1 MRLPATAL
9 LIVLTLL
16 LPALSQAQP
25 IIVDPQVLQQLQETI
40 RQQQQQLQLQ
50 AEQIAIQARTLQ
62 ALQQQ
67 VQSMQQTA
75 ASPEAV
81 RAAAAPPP
89 LPSPAPVL
97 SSGNDKIKLSLSG
110 QINRAVNITNDGG
123 STKLYPVD
131 NDASNSRIR
140 LVGTA
145 RISDDLT
152 LGTRLELSIAPDES
166 SVVSQNNQAP
176 GDYFNQRWAEVSLAS
191 KRFGKLS
198 LGKGDTASNTTAEAD
213 LSRTNVVQYAGI
225 SDISGGMR
233 FTYKTG
239 GYIPYPGST
248 DTKDK
253 TLKVSDVFKSG
264 DGLSRQSRLRYDT
277 PTWNG
282 FRLAGSLIS
291 NQQSDIALYWGGE
304 GYGFKAE
311 GAVAVA
317 NPKITN
323 AGLLYDGSFSLLHSS
338 SGLNLTLAGAIL
350 DKEATEDRTNLYV
363 KLGWLTNPVS
373 LGSTAFG
380 VDYTRSEHAARAGD
394 RAWSVGAAMVQ
405 AFEKWATEVYFQY
418 RIYALDRA
426 DGSAPVANI
435 NVGTFGARVKF

>member
-1 MRLPATAL
+1 MRFPATAL
-9 LIVLTLL
+9 LLTLTLL

-50 AEQIAIQARTLQ
+50 AEQISAQARALQ

-67 VQSMQQTA
+67 VQSMQQPA
-75 ASPEAV
+75 AKPEAV

-89 LPSPAPVL
+89 LPSPAPGL
-97 SSGNDKIKLSLSG
+97 TSGNDKIKLSLSG

-123 STKLYPVD
+123 STKVYPVD

-213 LSRTNVVQYAGI
+213 LSRTDVVQYAGI
-225 SDISGGMR
+225 ADISGGMLFR
-233 FTYKTG
+233 QKNGARDLT
-239 GYIPYPGST
+239 
-248 DTKDK
+248 

-277 PTWNG
+277 PAWNG

-304 GYGFKAE
+304 GYGFEAE
-311 GAVAVA
+311 GAFAVA
-317 NPKITN
+317 NPKIAN
-323 AGLLYDGSFSLLHSS
+323 ADLLYDGSLSLLHSS
-338 SGLNLTLAGAIL
+338 SGINLTLAGAIL
-350 DKEATEDRTNLYV
+350 DKAATEDRTNLYV

-394 RAWSVGAAMVQ
+394 RAWSVGAAVVQ
-405 AFEKWATEVYFQY
+405 AFEKWATEIYFQY

-426 DGSAPVANI
+426 GGTASLANI
-435 NVGTFGARVKF
+435 TVGTFGARVKF

>member
-1 MRLPATAL
+1 MRLSTTAIAIIL
-9 LIVLTLL
+9 PLL
-16 LPALSQAQP
+16 LPVLSQAQP
-25 IIVDPQVLQQLQETI
+25 LAIDPQVLQQLQETI
-40 RQQQQQLQLQ
+40 RLQQQQLQLQ
-50 AEQIAIQARTLQ
+50 AEQIAAQARTLQ
-62 ALQQQ
+62 TLQQQ
-67 VQSMQQTA
+67 VQALQQLSVA
-75 ASPEAV
+75 KPETV
-81 RAAAAPPP
+81 RAAVVPPHQ
-89 LPSPAPVL
+89 PSPAPVV

-110 QINRAVNITNDGG
+110 QLNRAVNITNDGG
-123 STKLYPVD
+123 STKFYPVD

-213 LSRTNVVQYAGI
+213 LSRTDMVQYAGI
-225 SDISGGMR
+225 ADISGGMLFR
-233 FTYKTG
+233 QKTG
-239 GYIPYPGST
+239 ARNLT
-248 DTKDK
+248 

-277 PTWNG
+277 PVWNG

-304 GYGFKAE
+304 GYGFKAV
-311 GAVAVA
+311 GAFAVA
-317 NPKITN
+317 NPKIAN
-323 AGLLYDGSFSLLHSS
+323 AGLLYDGSFSLLHSA

-350 DKEATEDRTNLYV
+350 EKVAPEDRTNLYI
-363 KLGWLTNPVS
+363 KLGWLGNLTS
-373 LGSTAFG
+373 LGYTAFG
-380 VDYTRSEHAARAGD
+380 ADYTRSEHVAQAGD

-418 RIYALDRA
+418 RVYALDRA
-426 DGSAPVANI
+426 GGTAPVANI